1 MERRN
6 RADYFEAGLE
16 LLAEGGLGALTIA
29 NLVERLQVTK
39 GSFYHHFP
47 SGPAYQAALL
57 DHWAGERADRLR
69 AEVAS
74 VVDAEARLDV
84 LKRLAVEV
92 EHEAES
98 AIRAWAR
105 TDPAAAAA
113 QRAVDAE
120 REDLLT
126 ASFRELG
133 MATTPARDRARIGVA
148 ILVGTQ
154 QIEDHVDRRRLARV
168 FGEYQRWLLAS
179 SPDT

>member
-6 RADYFEAGLE
+6 RADYFDAGLE

-29 NLVERLQVTK
+29 NLVDRLQVTK
-39 GSFYHHFP
+39 GSFYHHFS
-47 SGPAYQAALL
+47 SGPDYQASLL
-57 DHWAGERADRLR
+57 AHWAGERADQLR
-69 AEVAS
+69 AQVAS
-74 VVDAEARLDV
+74 VADPQARLDV
-84 LKRLAVEV
+84 LKRLAVQV

-105 TDPAAAAA
+105 TDPVAAEA
-113 QRAVDAE
+113 QRAVDVE
-120 REDLLT
+120 REELLT

-133 MATTPARDRARIGVA
+133 MAPTRARDRARIGVA

-154 QIEDHVDRRRLARV
+154 QIEDRVDRRRLARV

-179 SPDT
+179 ADG